1 MSRAHKLTVE
11 FPAVVLYNRPD
22 RVKSMAAAQ
31 TLFKAKLQIRRNKMM
46 AIQVQDTHLKI
57 F

>member
-1 MSRAHKLTVE
+1 
-11 FPAVVLYNRPD
+11 VLYNRPD

-31 TLFKAKLQIRRNKMM
+31 TLFKAKLQVQRNKMM
-46 AIQVQDTHLKI
+46 AVQVQDTHLRS